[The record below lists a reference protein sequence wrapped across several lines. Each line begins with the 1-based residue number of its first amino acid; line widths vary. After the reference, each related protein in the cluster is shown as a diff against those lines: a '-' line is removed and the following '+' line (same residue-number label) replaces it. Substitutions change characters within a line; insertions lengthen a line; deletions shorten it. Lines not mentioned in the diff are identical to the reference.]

1 MPNVLVVAADECIR
15 VTCLEVLAACGF
27 PAAPEVARGA
37 SPDVVLLWD
46 PAAPDIEAARSR
58 YRDASLVICSWAGR
72 PIPPGATA
80 AHLPFNATRVAAA
93 VSQAARRSFR
103 VAA

>member
-1 MPNVLVVAADECIR
+1 MPNVLVVAEDECIR
-15 VTCLEVLAACGF
+15 VTCVEVLAACGF
-27 PAAPEVARGA
+27 PAAPEVARGV
-37 SPDVVLLWD
+37 SPDVVLLWE
-46 PAAPDIEAARSR
+46 PAARDIEQARQR
-58 YRDASLVICSWAGR
+58 YGDASLVICSWSGR

-103 VAA
+103 LAA

>member
-1 MPNVLVVAADECIR
+1 MPNVLVVAEDECIR
-15 VTCLEVLAACGF
+15 VTCVEVLTACGF
-27 PAAPEVARGA
+27 PAAADVARGA

-46 PAAPDIEAARSR
+46 PAAPELAAARDR
-58 YRDASLVICSWAGR
+58 YGDASLVICSWGER
-72 PIPPGATA
+72 PIPVGATA
-80 AHLPFNATRVAAA
+80 AHLPFNASRVAAA